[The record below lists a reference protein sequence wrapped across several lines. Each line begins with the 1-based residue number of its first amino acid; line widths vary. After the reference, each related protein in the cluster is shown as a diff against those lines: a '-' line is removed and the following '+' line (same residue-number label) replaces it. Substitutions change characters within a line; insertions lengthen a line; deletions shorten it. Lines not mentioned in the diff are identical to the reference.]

1 MQISR
6 FTASKPDEKSI
17 CQPTTSF
24 VRCYPNFKEATK
36 MKKKSFAIL
45 LAAALLLCLLPGM
58 APEAKAE
65 TVRNI
70 CFFCKKQADLEITG
84 FERYNDDQHYVIYKC
99 PLCGKSKHAI
109 FLGNPISYHSGGTE
123 TPTCTT
129 GKTCAQCGAQYGK
142 LGHDWG
148 AWQSRG
154 NNSAH
159 FRTCQRDGCDAVDT
173 ASCSGDSSATCITLG
188 TCTTCGGQYYSAHTF
203 PANQGWDSDAE
214 NHWVS
219 CTVCHEAKTKVG
231 AHFFVQGNDSSCL
244 KSAATCVSP
253 PVYYTNCAY
262 CYRKGTDTY
271 VHPWYGPDPNN
282 HDLVHHDAKAPT
294 CTEIGWDEYDACQR
308 EGCTYTTKVE
318 IPALKHKLVHHDAK
332 APTCTENGW
341 EEYDTCSRCDYTTK
355 VEIPAL
361 KHDLVHHDAK
371 APTCT
376 EIGWDEYDA
385 CQREGCDYTTKV
397 EIPAPGHDYTE
408 KVVKPTCEK
417 VGYTLHTCKNCN
429 DSYKDHQ
436 TKTLLHWYGEWTSNG
451 DGTHSA
457 TCKRKD
463 CKHVSK
469 TECAIVEFKQDEATR
484 TLCPVCGNVSDST
497 HLALVEEVTAEGE
510 HLPYGEPVLRMGETA
525 NGNTLLSVCFEV
537 SGKLTQPKGEVK
549 ITMPAELLNGGTL
562 ALLNADDTEIDLPY
576 IVEGENAV
584 FTLDFTD
591 AEIPTALIRLI
602 PTAE

>member
-1 MQISR
+1 
-6 FTASKPDEKSI
+6 
-17 CQPTTSF
+17 
-24 VRCYPNFKEATK
+24 

-45 LAAALLLCLLPGM
+45 LAAALLLYLLPGM
-58 APEAKAE
+58 ALEAKAE

-109 FLGNPISYHSGGTE
+109 FLGNPIIYHSGGTE

-173 ASCSGDSSATCITLG
+173 ESCSGDSSATCITLG

-332 APTCTENGW
+332 APTCTEIGW
-341 EEYDTCSRCDYTTK
+341 NAYDACQREGCTYTTK

-361 KHDLVHHDAK
+361 KHKLVHHDAK

-397 EIPAPGHDYTE
+397 EIPAAGHDYTE

-417 VGYTLHTCKNCN
+417 GGYTLHTCKNCN

-463 CKHVSK
+463 CKHVGK

-497 HLALVEEVTAEGE
+497 QLALVEEVTAEGA
-510 HLPYGEPVLRMGETA
+510 HLPYGELVLRMGETA

-549 ITMPAELLNGGTL
+549 ITMPAELLNGVTL

>member
-1 MQISR
+1 
-6 FTASKPDEKSI
+6 
-17 CQPTTSF
+17 
-24 VRCYPNFKEATK
+24 

-45 LAAALLLCLLPGM
+45 LAAALLLYLLPGM
-58 APEAKAE
+58 ALEAKAE

-109 FLGNPISYHSGGTE
+109 FLGNPIIYHSGGTE

-188 TCTTCGGQYYSAHTF
+188 TCSTCGGQYYSAHTF

-271 VHPWYGPDPNN
+271 VDPYNGPDPNN
-282 HDLVHHDAKAPT
+282 
-294 CTEIGWDEYDACQR
+294 
-308 EGCTYTTKVE
+308 
-318 IPALKHKLVHHDAK
+318 
-332 APTCTENGW
+332 
-341 EEYDTCSRCDYTTK
+341 
-355 VEIPAL
+355 
-361 KHDLVHHDAK
+361 HDLVHHDAK

-408 KVVKPTCEK
+408 KVVKPTCGK
-417 VGYTLHTCKNCN
+417 GGYTLHTCKKCN

-463 CKHVSK
+463 CKHVGK

-484 TLCPVCGNVSDST
+484 TLCPVCGNVSDGI

-510 HLPYGEPVLRMGETA
+510 HLPYGELVLRMGETA

-549 ITMPAELLNGGTL
+549 ITMPAELLNGVTL

-576 IVEGENAV
+576 IVEGENAA

-591 AEIPTALIRLI
+591 AELPTALIRLI

>member
-1 MQISR
+1 MKKWLVTCLLAIALL
-6 FTASKPDEKSI
+6 FVATTAMAAHIRLNGDYCEGNTFEIRKREKDYHTLY
-17 CQPTTSF
+17 CY
-24 VRCYPNFKEATK
+24 RCYDEFTENHWSIDTPQY
-36 MKKKSFAIL
+36 
-45 LAAALLLCLLPGM
+45 
-58 APEAKAE
+58 KA
-65 TVRNI
+65 
-70 CFFCKKQADLEITG
+70 
-84 FERYNDDQHYVIYKC
+84 
-99 PLCGKSKHAI
+99 
-109 FLGNPISYHSGGTE
+109 
-123 TPTCTT
+123 TCTKVAVCT
-129 GKTCAQCGAQYGK
+129 SCLMSYGEY
-142 LGHDWG
+142 GPHDWG

-154 NNSAH
+154 NNSEH
-159 FRTCQRDGCDAVDT
+159 IRHCQRDGCDAVDT

-188 TCTTCGGQYYSAHTF
+188 TCSTCGGQYYSAHAF
-203 PANQGWDSDAE
+203 PAGQNWHSDDK
-214 NHWVS
+214 NHWLS
-219 CTVCHEAKTKVG
+219 CTVCHEAKTKMG
-231 AHFFVQGNDSSCL
+231 AHWFVQGAVSVCL
-244 KSAATCVSP
+244 KSAATCVAP
-253 PVYYTNCAY
+253 AVYYTNCDY
-262 CYRKGTDTY
+262 CYHKGTDTY
-271 VHPWYGPDPNN
+271 VDPYNGPDPNN

-294 CTEIGWDEYDACQR
+294 CTEIGWNEYDACQR

-332 APTCTENGW
+332 APTCTEIGW
-341 EEYDTCSRCDYTTK
+341 DEYDTCSRCDYTTK
-355 VEIPAL
+355 VELPAL
-361 KHDLVHHDAK
+361 KHKLVHHDAK

-376 EIGWDEYDA
+376 EIGWNEYDA

-417 VGYTLHTCKNCN
+417 VGYTLHTCKKCN

-463 CKHVSK
+463 CKHVGK

-484 TLCPVCGNVSDST
+484 TLCPVCGNVSDGT
-497 HLALVEEVTAEGE
+497 HLALVEEVKAEGE
-510 HLPYGEPVLRMGETA
+510 HLPYGELVLRMGETA

-549 ITMPAELLNGGTL
+549 ITMPAEMLNGVTL

-591 AEIPTALIRLI
+591 AEIPTVLIRLI